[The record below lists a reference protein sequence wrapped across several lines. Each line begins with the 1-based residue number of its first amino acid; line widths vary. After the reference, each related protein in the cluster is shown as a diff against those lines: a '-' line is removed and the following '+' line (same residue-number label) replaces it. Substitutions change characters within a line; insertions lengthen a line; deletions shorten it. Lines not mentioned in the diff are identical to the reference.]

1 MMQTKIRIIT
11 TAPVVLV
18 PTSFGPPLVV
28 RPHPQE
34 MVAMINPNTTAFTSM
49 KGRSSGC
56 IQVRTDVQNTE
67 GGML

>member
-28 RPHPQE
+28 SPQPQE
-34 MVAMINPNTTAFTSM
+34 IVAMINPNTSAFTSM
-49 KGRSSGC
+49 NSRSSGC
-56 IQVRTDVQNTE
+56 IQVRTEVQNTV